1 MLSSEIATY
10 LTGRYIEFEIFPL
23 NYREFLDF
31 HTLENNKES
40 FLSYMKFG

>member
-23 NYREFLDF
+23 TYNEFLNF
-31 HTLENNKES
+31 HELENSKES
-40 FLSYMKFG
+40 FFKYMKF